1 MVSASIQKAFKII
14 IHYSTSFLKKL
25 TLFYKYNIE
34 YILLIKTSIGIC
46 LLYNFLYYQYC
57 IGESE
62 VRKDNDLLLYQN
74 IVANFLISNITIE
87 LHKNSNENHLFCSN
101 IQIIPTI
108 GIKKFRLLDQDI
120 FCNTRIIKE
129 KLDDLLPSYISY
141 EIYIDSIQL
150 VSSINTDAELFKI
163 KYYNIDIQGKNLLK
177 VKLSIDT
184 QSSYAEKIKDEIID
198 KVSYVF
204 YISSFFMLC
213 ITTVIIFPFIKRY
226 KKINQDNI
234 NLRGEAVK
242 LSIIKNARKNIQFL
256 TNKFHKYYEKNH
268 NIYEAPVNK
277 YITEIPIP
285 LVTVGV
291 SDSKQVFEVEIEK
304 VIVASD
310 FLVKE
315 YSILHSYNI
324 KFTYDIVTG
333 KLKVPFEQELFDQI
347 IIGIVANLLLFMKSN
362 KHNYHIHVIIDNK
375 TILFAHDLFNIDE
388 AMMVEYSKMIF
399 QETLNPYI
407 LTFGQITKLL
417 NEVYHI
423 NYKVYNEFSKKII
436 KIDITEENKKKD
448 NIIFFFD
455 RNTL

>member
-1 MVSASIQKAFKII
+1 M
-14 IHYSTSFLKKL
+14 
-25 TLFYKYNIE
+25 
-34 YILLIKTSIGIC
+34 
-46 LLYNFLYYQYC
+46 
-57 IGESE
+57 
-62 VRKDNDLLLYQN
+62 
-74 IVANFLISNITIE
+74 
-87 LHKNSNENHLFCSN
+87 
-101 IQIIPTI
+101 
-108 GIKKFRLLDQDI
+108 
-120 FCNTRIIKE
+120 
-129 KLDDLLPSYISY
+129 
-141 EIYIDSIQL
+141 
-150 VSSINTDAELFKI
+150 
-163 KYYNIDIQGKNLLK
+163 
-177 VKLSIDT
+177 
-184 QSSYAEKIKDEIID
+184 
-198 KVSYVF
+198 
-204 YISSFFMLC
+204 
-213 ITTVIIFPFIKRY
+213 
-226 KKINQDNI
+226 
-234 NLRGEAVK
+234 
-242 LSIIKNARKNIQFL
+242 
-256 TNKFHKYYEKNH
+256 
-268 NIYEAPVNK
+268 
-277 YITEIPIP
+277 
-285 LVTVGV
+285 
-291 SDSKQVFEVEIEK
+291 FEVEIEK

-423 NYKVYNEFSKKII
+423 NYKLYNEFSKKII